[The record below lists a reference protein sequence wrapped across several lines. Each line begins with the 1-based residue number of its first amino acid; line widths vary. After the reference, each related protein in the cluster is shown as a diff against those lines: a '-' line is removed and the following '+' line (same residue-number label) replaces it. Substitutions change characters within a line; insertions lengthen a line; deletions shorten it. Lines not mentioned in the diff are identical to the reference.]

1 MRHASQPRTERAP
14 RVLATAVLR
23 AAGELDLSQRN
34 LSAVLGISEASV
46 SRLTRGRTIEPASKE
61 GELALLLVRVFR
73 SLDALL
79 GGDAAKCKAWLHAE
93 NRDLRG
99 VPADRIR
106 TVEGLLHVAEY
117 LDAMRGKS

>member
-23 AAGELDLSQRN
+23 AAGELDLSQRK

-93 NRDLRG
+93 NRDLCG

>member
-1 MRHASQPRTERAP
+1 MRHASQPRSDRAP

-23 AAGELDLSQRN
+23 AASELELSQRS
-34 LSAVLGISEASV
+34 LSAVLGVSEASV
-46 SRLTRGRTIEPASKE
+46 SRLTRGRAIEPSSKE
-61 GELALLLVRVFR
+61 GELALLLVRVYR

-79 GGDAAKCKAWLHAE
+79 GGDADKCRAWFHAE
-93 NRDLRG
+93 NRDLCG
-99 VPADRIR
+99 IPAERIR

>member
-1 MRHASQPRTERAP
+1 MRSATQPRSERAP

-23 AAGELDLSQRN
+23 AAAELDLSQRA
-34 LSAVLGISEASV
+34 LSAILGVSEASV
-46 SRLTRGRTIEPASKE
+46 SRLARGRAIDPDAKE
-61 GELALLLVRVFR
+61 GELALLFVRVFR

-79 GGDAAKCKAWLHAE
+79 GGDAVKCRAWLHAD
-93 NRDLRG
+93 NSDLRG